1 MKIDIKDCRVTGG
14 KTAQIA
20 GDTQT
25 AGEITCEGIK
35 GTYEENIE

>member
-1 MKIDIKDCRVTGG
+1 MKIDIKDYRISCG

-25 AGEITCEGIK
+25 AGEIIK
-35 GTYEENIE
+35 